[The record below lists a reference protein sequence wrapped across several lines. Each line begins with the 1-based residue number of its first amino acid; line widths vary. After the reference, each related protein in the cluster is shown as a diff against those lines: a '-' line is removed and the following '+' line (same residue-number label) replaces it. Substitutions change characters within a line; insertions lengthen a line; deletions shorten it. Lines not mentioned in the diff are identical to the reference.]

1 MNGIALV
8 LAIAVT
14 VEAVV
19 DAIRCIYGYV
29 IQKEYKKLVARISA
43 LAASILLCFI
53 AGADLFSA
61 VGVSFQSGFV
71 GKLLTGIFASRGAN
85 YINDLISRLNQRSA

>member
-43 LAASILLCFI
+43 LATSILLCFI
-53 AGADLFSA
+53 
-61 VGVSFQSGFV
+61 
-71 GKLLTGIFASRGAN
+71 ASRGAN
-85 YINDLISRLNQRSA
+85 YINDLISRINQRSA